1 MDVILPH
8 LVGDYILQTHHQANE
23 KTKRAGPALAHAVTY
38 TAAYIPLTRNWR
50 ALAVIGVTHYAIDR
64 YRLARHLVWAKNQ
77 FAPAAYRPG
86 HTVTGYPDDTP
97 PWLGF
102 WLLIAAD
109 NTLHLLINTTALKRW
124 K

>member
-1 MDVILPH
+1 MDELLAH

-23 KTKRAGPALAHAVTY
+23 KTKHAGPALAHAVTY
-38 TAAYIPLTRNWR
+38 TTAYIPLTRNWR
-50 ALAVIGVTHYAIDR
+50 ALTVIGVTHYAIDR

-77 FAPAAYRPG
+77 FAPQSYRPG
-86 HTVTGYPDDTP
+86 HTATGYPEDAP
-97 PWLGF
+97 PWLAF